1 METRLD
7 LVNELSREPQKID
20 QLCQLQ
26 KCAPPREEQS
36 INTVFHS
43 RMPRSRVIAADITEA
58 VEEWK
63 PAGTLYP
70 NYLENHLR

>member
-7 LVNELSREPQKID
+7 LVIELSREPQKID
-20 QLCQLQ
+20 QLCQFQ

-43 RMPRSRVIAADITEA
+43 RMPRSRVIVADITKA

-63 PAGTLYP
+63 PAGTCT
-70 NYLENHLR
+70 RIISRTI